1 MCGII
6 VKLNDFTAVRREIM
20 AKDLQFIML
29 LDCYGEFLT
38 ERQRQV
44 TELYYGEDLSLGEI
58 SEISGIT
65 RQAVR
70 DSIKRSE
77 EILLDMEEKLRFA
90 ERLQKLRDNFSEI
103 ERTAKEMQSDPEIQ
117 EKCRRIEACVQES
130 LKLL

>member
-1 MCGII
+1 
-6 VKLNDFTAVRREIM
+6 M

-58 SEISGIT
+58 SEIAGVT

-70 DSIKRSE
+70 DSVKRSE

-90 ERLQKLRDNFSEI
+90 ERLSTLREKFSEI
-103 ERTAKEMQSDPEIQ
+103 ASAVQLAAEETENPHVK
-117 EKCRRIEACVQES
+117 EKCITVEAMVQECIG
-130 LKLL
+130 LL

>member
-1 MCGII
+1 
-6 VKLNDFTAVRREIM
+6 M

-90 ERLQKLRDNFSEI
+90 ERLQRLRENFSEI
-103 ERTAKEMQSDPEIQ
+103 AKTAEKAAEEAQGNPEIQ
-117 EKCRRIEACVQES
+117 EKCRRIEVCVQES

>member
-1 MCGII
+1 
-6 VKLNDFTAVRREIM
+6 M
-20 AKDLQFIML
+20 AKDLRFVML

-44 TELYYGEDLSLGEI
+44 CEYYYGEDLSLGEI

-77 EILLDMEEKLRFA
+77 EIILDMENKLCFA
-90 ERLQKLRDNFSEI
+90 ERLEKLREI
-103 ERTAKEMQSDPEIQ
+103 YRDISAAVCDIKTECAGNPDIID
-117 EKCRRIEACVQES
+117 KCSIIDENVGKGM
-130 LKLL
+130 KLL